1 MGAADQPARRRD
13 VRASAQWF
21 RQARLFDY
29 ALAFNDAC
37 VALPVIGNRM
47 EPIGKLTAIA
57 AFGSREAPAL
67 LASLP
72 DMLRR
77 RIFGEHIRSVDSQA
91 RDHDQVTAAAAATL
105 RAAIP
110 TDEPDMHWPPPDRT
124 IPLLR
129 GMRERRK
136 YLYRAGVQY
145 GDAPQQLLDVWRRPD
160 LPTDRAP
167 VLVFVPGGAWIHGSR
182 KLQGFPLLAHLAEQ
196 GWVCVS
202 IDYRVAPHH
211 RWPRLIQDVKAALAW
226 TRANAS
232 RLGGDP
238 TFVALAGCSAGGHL
252 ASLAGLVPDDP
263 EFNAD
268 LAPGTDT
275 SVNAVVSIYGRYDWV
290 DRSTPERDRFVA
302 FLERVVVRKRLARH
316 HDIFQKASPIA
327 QVHADA
333 PPFLVV
339 HGSAD
344 RIIPVAQAQQFVT
357 ELRARSHSLVG
368 YLELPGADHGF
379 DLIDRWR
386 AAPAFTVI
394 DRFLNETYRNHV
406 LSTTQR
412 AL

>member
-1 MGAADQPARRRD
+1 MGAAHQPTRRRD
-13 VRASAQWF
+13 VLASARWL
-21 RQARLFDY
+21 RHARLFDY

-37 VALPVIGNRM
+37 VALPVIGDRM

-67 LASLP
+67 IASLP
-72 DMLRR
+72 EMLRR
-77 RIFGEHIRSVDSQA
+77 RLFDDHIRSVDSRV
-91 RDHDQVTAAAAATL
+91 RDHDQITAVAAATL
-105 RAAIP
+105 RAAVP
-110 TDEPDMHWPPPDRT
+110 TDEPDMQWPPPDRT

-145 GDAPQQLLDVWRRPD
+145 GDAPQQVLDVWRRPD
-160 LPTDRAP
+160 LPSDRAP

-182 KLQGFPLLAHLAEQ
+182 MLQGYPLLAHFAER
-196 GWVCVS
+196 GWICVS

-211 RWPRLIQDVKAALAW
+211 RWPRHIQDVKAALGW

-232 RLGGDP
+232 SLGGDP
-238 TFVALAGCSAGGHL
+238 TFVAIAGCSAGGHL
-252 ASLAGLVPDDP
+252 ASLAGLNPIDP
-263 EFNAD
+263 EFDAG
-268 LAPGTDT
+268 LPAGADT
-275 SVNAVVSIYGRYDWV
+275 SVNAVVSIYGRYDWA
-290 DRSTPERDRFVA
+290 DRSTPDRDRFVA

-316 HDIFQKASPIA
+316 RDIFLKASPIA
-327 QVHADA
+327 QVRPDA

-344 RIIPVAQAQQFVT
+344 RIIPVEQAQMFVN
-357 ELRARSHSLVG
+357 ELRAVSHSVVG
-368 YLELPGADHGF
+368 YLEIPGADHGF

-386 AAPAFTVI
+386 AGPATTVI
-394 DRFLNETYRNHV
+394 DRFLNQTYRNHV
-406 LSTTQR
+406 LSNTQR